1 MPLINYQYPVD
12 WERAD
17 QSRIDNFMPKENL
30 MFKIAINP
38 RLFILL
44 FLTGFLVTG
53 CGDASQNPAEQATE
67 ETTQNTTEQTE
78 ENSTQD

>member
-1 MPLINYQYPVD
+1 
-12 WERAD
+12 
-17 QSRIDNFMPKENL
+17 

-44 FLTGFLVTG
+44 FVTGFLVTG